1 MGKGY
6 HHAPSRTPARA
17 PGSAGKTVIACGLIV
32 RQDRPTLVMV
42 DRKPFV
48 EQWHERLTTHL
59 RLSAGQVGQLHGG
72 RKRAT
77 STVDVAMMQRLA
89 SREDLGGLAA
99 QHGYVVVDERHH
111 VLAVTFERC
120 VGRIAVRRSLG
131 LTATPYRRDGLRGL
145 IAMRRGRTPRLAS
158 WSLWSTEPRSTL
170 QTWATLASRKCSAP
184 SSRMGTGMK
193 RSARIRRCRR
203 QRTQLL
209 GAHPM
214 DSTPRTDRPIRR
226 SCAAPD
232 RRQGHRGI
240 PRPCRPR
247 GPRAGPDPG
256 EAHARPRQPRLRHEA
271 SPVSRVDH
279 GSRRSGRC
287 PSAEAERCAFPS
299 VVGRHTPA

>member
-1 MGKGY
+1 
-6 HHAPSRTPARA
+6 
-17 PGSAGKTVIACGLIV
+17 
-32 RQDRPTLVMV
+32 
-42 DRKPFV
+42 
-48 EQWHERLTTHL
+48 
-59 RLSAGQVGQLHGG
+59 
-72 RKRAT
+72 
-77 STVDVAMMQRLA
+77 
-89 SREDLGGLAA
+89 
-99 QHGYVVVDERHH
+99 
-111 VLAVTFERC
+111 
-120 VGRIAVRRSLG
+120 
-131 LTATPYRRDGLRGL
+131 
-145 IAMRRGRTPRLAS
+145 MRRGRTPRLAS

-287 PSAEAERCAFPS
+287 PSAEAERCASPS
-299 VVGRHTPA
+299 VVGQRTLGLIAATVSSRALTPRKSHMGSGGGASVARGATAGRCALRMSRGHGPHRHQSHREVPWGTILADVSGARWWFGVGSR